1 LSVDQEHAVVVDSDF
16 GSAGSECAERDEHH
30 RDNSPKVH
38 ILIPWSYNHTK
49 VGIMKKPTLV
59 GKIKGLLI
67 VLLLQVNEI
76 KNKAY
81 EKII

>member
-1 LSVDQEHAVVVDSDF
+1 
-16 GSAGSECAERDEHH
+16 
-30 RDNSPKVH
+30 
-38 ILIPWSYNHTK
+38 
-49 VGIMKKPTLV
+49 MKKPTLV